1 MTTRT
6 APLPHPTRDA
16 GAVARPADPDRRDPD
31 ATRKNIIEIATE
43 EFAEKGFNGA
53 RVDDIAAR
61 TNTSKRMIYYYF
73 GDKEGLF
80 VAVIEQ
86 AYGRI
91 RQIEASLKLD
101 HIEPESALRT
111 LVGFTF
117 DYQNANEGFIRLVMV
132 ENIHRGVHL
141 ARSGSLAELNFPVIA
156 SLRDIYQRGRAAG
169 VFRDGI
175 DEIDL
180 HMSISAMCFFN
191 VANRATF
198 SRIFQRE
205 MASPEALA
213 RRREIVIDTILRY
226 VKKTPG

>member
-1 MTTRT
+1 MGPRT
-6 APLPHPTRDA
+6 AAIPRPA
-16 GAVARPADPDRRDPD
+16 AEGASAARPHDPERRDPE
-31 ATRKNIIEIATE
+31 ATRRNIIEIATE

-61 TNTSKRMIYYYF
+61 TQTSKRMLYYYF

-91 RQIEASLKLD
+91 RAIEATLKLD
-101 HIEPESALRT
+101 HLEPESALRT

-132 ENIHRGVHL
+132 ENIHKGVHL
-141 ARSGSLAELNFPVIA
+141 ARAGSLEELNRPVIA
-156 SLRDIYQRGRAAG
+156 AVRDIYQRGRAAG

-180 HMSISAMCFFN
+180 HMSISALCFFN

-205 MASPEALA
+205 MASPDALA
-213 RRREIVIDTILRY
+213 RRREIVVDTILRY
-226 VKKTPG
+226 VKKAAG

>member
-1 MTTRT
+1 MAAPT
-6 APLPHPTRDA
+6 A
-16 GAVARPADPDRRDPD
+16 AVRLNDSDRRDPD
-31 ATRKNIIEIATE
+31 ATRKNILQIATE
-43 EFAEKGFNGA
+43 EFADKGFSGA

-61 TNTSKRMIYYYF
+61 TSTSKRMIYYYF

-80 VAVIEQ
+80 VAVVEQ

-91 RQIEASLKLD
+91 RHIESTLKLD
-101 HIEPESALRT
+101 DLEPESALRT

-117 DYQNANEGFIRLVMV
+117 DYQNAHEGFIRLVMV

-141 ARSGSLAELNFPVIA
+141 ARSGNIEELNVPAIA
-156 SLRDIYQRGRAAG
+156 TLRDIYTRGRATG
-169 VFRDGI
+169 TFRDGI

-180 HMSISAMCFFN
+180 HMSISALCFFN

-198 SRIFQRE
+198 SRIFARD
-205 MASPEALA
+205 MASPQALA

-226 VKKTPG
+226 VKAAA

>member
-1 MTTRT
+1 MNAPTAIPRPPEARART
-6 APLPHPTRDA
+6 PE
-16 GAVARPADPDRRDPD
+16 RDPE
-31 ATRKNIIEIATE
+31 ATRANILEIATE
-43 EFAEKGFNGA
+43 EFAEKGFSGA

-61 TNTSKRMIYYYF
+61 TDTSKRMIYYYF

-156 SLRDIYQRGRAAG
+156 TLRDIYQRGRAAG

-226 VKKTPG
+226 VKKAA

>member
-1 MTTRT
+1 MRSHCRKETRMTART
-6 APLPHPTRDA
+6 A
-16 GAVARPADPDRRDPD
+16 AVRLHDPDRRDPE
-31 ATRKNIIEIATE
+31 ATRQNILDIATE
-43 EFAEKGFNGA
+43 EFADKGFSGA

-80 VAVIEQ
+80 VAVIEA

-91 RQIEASLKLD
+91 RQIESTLKLD
-101 HIEPESALRT
+101 HLEPESALRT

-117 DYQNANEGFIRLVMV
+117 DYQNANEGFIRLVMT
-132 ENIHRGVHL
+132 ENIHKGVHL
-141 ARSGSLAELNFPVIA
+141 ARSGNIEELNVPAIA
-156 SLRDIYQRGRAAG
+156 TLRDIYRRGLQAG

-180 HMSISAMCFFN
+180 HMTISALCFFN

-198 SRIFQRE
+198 SRIFNRE

-226 VKKTPG
+226 VKKAS

>member
-1 MTTRT
+1 MNTPT
-6 APLPHPTRDA
+6 ATIPRSRAEMPEPE
-16 GAVARPADPDRRDPD
+16 RRDPE
-31 ATRKNIIEIATE
+31 ATRANILQIATE
-43 EFAEKGFNGA
+43 EFAEKGYSGA

-80 VAVIEQ
+80 VAVIER
-86 AYGRI
+86 AYAGI
-91 RQIEASLKLD
+91 RQIEANLKLD
-101 HIEPESALRT
+101 HLDPEQAMRT

-141 ARSGSLAELNFPVIA
+141 ARSGNIAEVNVPAIA
-156 SLRDIYQRGRAAG
+156 TLRDIYARGRAAG
-169 VFRDGI
+169 VFRAGI

-180 HMSISAMCFFN
+180 HMSISALCFFN

-198 SRIFQRE
+198 SRIFQRD
-205 MASPEALA
+205 MQSPQALA

-226 VKKTPG
+226 VRQAA